1 MCGHGTIGMV
11 TFALENGL
19 VTPREPGKLRLE
31 VPAGVIDNHL
41 PDRR

>member
-19 VTPREPGKLRLE
+19 VTPRTPGKLKLE
-31 VPAGVIDNHL
+31 VPAWPICT
-41 PDRR
+41 PPTA